1 MNHNAHSH
9 YDNWKGTHFIPL
21 GLCRHPDE
29 SVQLLKFIDKSWIAT
44 RKKIMSQST
53 ATKCYKKKI
62 FVAMFETKKKIK
74 RKHWYCMIFD
84 NIFSKYKEHYNLTD
98 RILFRCSIENLGE
111 FYGAKR
117 QKFWILAARA
127 GILYP
132 SPDAQEFC
140 TPPPMRRNSV
150 PLPADVSGI
159 LYPSRQRC
167 QEFCT
172 PPVRSVRNSIPLPK
186 NSIPTG
192 SPK

>member
-1 MNHNAHSH
+1 MPEFWFDENVGEFYGAKRQKFWILAARAGILYPSQ
-9 YDNWKGTHFIPL
+9 L
-21 GLCRHPDE
+21 MCRE
-29 SVQLLKFIDKSWIAT
+29 FRLI
-44 RKKIMSQST
+44 
-53 ATKCYKKKI
+53 
-62 FVAMFETKKKIK
+62 
-74 RKHWYCMIFD
+74 YCMIFE
-84 NIFSKYKEHYNLTD
+84 NIFSKYKEHYKLTD

-150 PLPADVSGI
+150 PLPVDVSGI

-186 NSIPTG
+186 NSIPPG